1 MSNHIRNIA
10 QAFALGLCLVVAGS
24 AGAAT
29 LNDVF
34 AVTKSMNDE
43 AKRSQAKIDALTD
56 ETRNLV
62 NDYKTV
68 LKEIEGLQ
76 VYNRQL
82 QKQIDNQNKEM
93 SELSTSIDQV
103 TLIERQITP
112 FMLRMVDGL
121 EQFVSLDLPF
131 LLGERNKRVA
141 DLRDVLERADVAV
154 SEKFNQV
161 FRAYQIENEYGRTM
175 ESYSE
180 TINVGGTERQVDVL
194 KIGRVVLAY
203 QTLDGVETGVWNKEI
218 KQWEAVSDDF
228 SQSVRN
234 GIKMARKQLAVDM
247 FTMPVVGPE
256 AAAQ

>member
-1 MSNHIRNIA
+1 MSNHIRNTA
-10 QAFALGLCLVVAGS
+10 QAFALGLLMVFAGT

-56 ETRNLV
+56 ETRNLL

-82 QKQIDNQNKEM
+82 QKQVENQNQEM
-93 SELSTSIDQV
+93 ADLSKSIDQV
-103 TLIERQITP
+103 TLIERQISP

-131 LLGERNKRVA
+131 LLEERNKRVA

-180 TINVGGTERQVDVL
+180 TITIGGTERKVDIL
-194 KIGRVVLAY
+194 KVGRIVLAY
-203 QTLDGVETGVWNKEI
+203 QTLDGEETGVWNKDT

-234 GIKMARKQLAVDM
+234 GIKMARKQLAVDL
-247 FTMPVVGPE
+247 FTLPVAGPE

>member
-1 MSNHIRNIA
+1 MRNPIRNIT
-10 QAFALGLCLVVAGS
+10 QGIALGLCLVVAVP

-34 AVTKSMNDE
+34 AVTKSINDE

-82 QKQIDNQNKEM
+82 QKQIDNQTTEM
-93 SELSTSIDQV
+93 AELSSSIDRV

-121 EQFVSLDLPF
+121 EQFVSLDMPF
-131 LLGERNKRVA
+131 LLDERNKRVA
-141 DLRDVLERADVAV
+141 DLRSMLDRADVAV

-180 TINVGGTERQVDVL
+180 TITIGGAERKVDIL

-203 QTLDGVETGVWNKEI
+203 QTLDGEETGIWNKEA
-218 KQWEAVSDDF
+218 KQWEAVSDDY
-228 SQSVRN
+228 SGSVRN

-247 FTMPVVGPE
+247 FTLPVSGPE

>member
-1 MSNHIRNIA
+1 
-10 QAFALGLCLVVAGS
+10 LVAGT

-34 AVTKSMNDE
+34 SVTKSMNDE
-43 AKRSQAKIDALTD
+43 AKRSQAKIDALTE
-56 ETRNLV
+56 ETRNLL

-76 VYNRQL
+76 VYNLQL
-82 QKQIDNQNKEM
+82 QKQVANQNQEM
-93 SELSTSIDQV
+93 AELAKSIDQV
-103 TLIERQITP
+103 TLIERQISP

-131 LLGERNKRVA
+131 LLEERNKRVA
-141 DLRDVLERADVAV
+141 DLRAMLERADVAV

-175 ESYSE
+175 ESYGE
-180 TINVGGTERQVDVL
+180 TISIGGTERKVDIL
-194 KIGRVVLAY
+194 KVGRIVLAY
-203 QTLDGVETGVWNKEI
+203 QSLDGEDTGVWNKET
-218 KQWEAVSDDF
+218 KQWEAISDDF
-228 SQSVRN
+228 SQTVRN
-234 GIKMARKQLAVDM
+234 GIKMARKQLAVDLI
-247 FTMPVVGPE
+247 TLPVAGPE

>member
-1 MSNHIRNIA
+1 MRHHIRNITRV
-10 QAFALGLCLVVAGS
+10 FALGLFCVVAGT

-34 AVTKSMNDE
+34 SVTKSMNDE
-43 AKRSQAKIDALTD
+43 AKRSQAKVDALTE
-56 ETRNLV
+56 ETRNLL

-82 QKQIDNQNKEM
+82 QKQVDNQNQEM
-93 SELSTSIDQV
+93 ADLTKSIDDV
-103 TLIERQITP
+103 TLIERQVSP

-131 LLGERNKRVA
+131 LLNERNNRVA
-141 DLRDVLERADVAV
+141 NLRATLERADVVV

-180 TINVGGTERQVDVL
+180 TINIGGTERKVDIL
-194 KIGRVVLAY
+194 KVGRIVLAY
-203 QTLDGVETGVWNKEI
+203 QSLDGEETGVWNKDT

-234 GIKMARKQLAVDM
+234 GIKMARKQLAVDLI
-247 FTMPVVGPE
+247 TLPVAGPE
-256 AAAQ
+256 AAQ

>member
-1 MSNHIRNIA
+1 MSNHIRNLA
-10 QAFALGLCLVVAGS
+10 QAFALGLCLVVAGTAS
-24 AGAAT
+24 AAT

-34 AVTKSMNDE
+34 AVTKSINDE

-56 ETRNLV
+56 ETRNLL

-82 QKQIDNQNKEM
+82 QKQIDNQQSEM
-93 SELSTSIDQV
+93 AEISDSIDRV
-103 TLIERQITP
+103 TVIERQISP

-131 LLGERNKRVA
+131 LMDERSKRIEE
-141 DLRDVLERADVAV
+141 LRIVLERADVAV

-180 TINVGGTERQVDVL
+180 TITVGGAERKVDIV
-194 KIGRVVLAY
+194 KVGRVVLAY
-203 QTLDGVETGVWNKEI
+203 QSLDGEETGIWNKET
-218 KQWEAVSDDF
+218 KAWEPVSDDY

-234 GIKMARKQLAVDM
+234 AIKMARKQLANVTPIDESIG
-247 FTMPVVGPE
+247 T
-256 AAAQ
+256 